1 MGDVDVMR
9 THTVEVKKTKKVKKT
24 TKRRE
29 SDGGGAVEIT
39 EVETTESNNYPGN
52 NVTAEGYVSFNS
64 NLQQN
69 ETQKGRN
76 DTFYRFSGIENVFPC
91 VSFSLSPLLQ
101 LFFHKSPKNIHIHTE
116 FSNKNDKN
124 PHFQR
129 KTHERTYKKL

>member
-39 EVETTESNNYPGN
+39 EVETTESQNYPGN

-64 NLQQN
+64 NLQPQN
-69 ETQKGRN
+69 ETQKGQRVSK
-76 DTFYRFSGIENVFPC
+76 RFSMCFFFC
-91 VSFSLSPLLQ
+91 LSY
-101 LFFHKSPKNIHIHTE
+101 FFHKSPKKHSHSHRI
-116 FSNKNDKN
+116 FK
-124 PHFQR
+124 
-129 KTHERTYKKL
+129 